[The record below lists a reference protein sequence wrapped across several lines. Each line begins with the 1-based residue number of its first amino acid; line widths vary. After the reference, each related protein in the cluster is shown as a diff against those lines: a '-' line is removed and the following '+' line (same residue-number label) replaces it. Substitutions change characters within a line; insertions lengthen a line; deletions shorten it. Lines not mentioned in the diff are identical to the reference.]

1 LCVSCGGSGA
11 STDYKDT
18 SEEPIVSKYELTVEQ
33 KAENKRRKSLLASKK
48 KKSGGGG
55 GGGDDRDST
64 LGAGSSGNWNGGLS
78 TPTASSG
85 NVIT

>member
-1 LCVSCGGSGA
+1 MCVSSGGSGA

-33 KAENKRRKSLLASKK
+33 KKENKRRKSLLASKK
-48 KKSGGGG
+48 KKTSSD
-55 GGGDDRDST
+55 GGDNTD
-64 LGAGSSGNWNGGLS
+64 LGTGSSGNWNGGLS

>member
-1 LCVSCGGSGA
+1 MCVSSGGGA

-18 SEEPIVSKYELTVEQ
+18 SEDPIVSKYELTVEQ

-48 KKSGGGG
+48 KKSNNDGGS
-55 GGGDDRDST
+55 DTD
-64 LGAGSSGNWNGGLS
+64 LGAGTVFGGGLS

-85 NVIT
+85 NQIV

>member
-1 LCVSCGGSGA
+1 MCVSSGGSGA

-48 KKSGGGG
+48 KKSSGDGG
-55 GGGDDRDST
+55 RDTT

>member
-1 LCVSCGGSGA
+1 MCVSSGGSEA

-48 KKSGGGG
+48 KKSGGDGG
-55 GGGDDRDST
+55 RNTT

-85 NVIT
+85 NEMV

>member
-1 LCVSCGGSGA
+1 MCVSSGGSGA

-48 KKSGGGG
+48 KKSSSD
-55 GGGDDRDST
+55 GGDNTD

-78 TPTASSG
+78 TPTPSSG
-85 NVIT
+85 NEIA

>member
-1 LCVSCGGSGA
+1 MCVSSGGSGA

-48 KKSGGGG
+48 KKSGGDGG
-55 GGGDDRDST
+55 RDTT
-64 LGAGSSGNWNGGLS
+64 LGAGSSGNWNSGLS

>member
-1 LCVSCGGSGA
+1 MCVSSGGSGA

-33 KAENKRRKSLLASKK
+33 KKENKRRKSLLASKK
-48 KKSGGGG
+48 KKSSSD
-55 GGGDDRDST
+55 GGDNTD

-78 TPTASSG
+78 TPTPSSG
-85 NVIT
+85 NEIA

>member
-1 LCVSCGGSGA
+1 MCVSSGGSGA

-48 KKSGGGG
+48 KKSSGDGGS
-55 GGGDDRDST
+55 DT
-64 LGAGSSGNWNGGLS
+64 NLGAGSSGNWNGGLS
-78 TPTASSG
+78 TPVASSG

>member
-1 LCVSCGGSGA
+1 MCVSSGGSGA

-33 KAENKRRKSLLASKK
+33 KKENKRRKSLLASKK
-48 KKSGGGG
+48 KKSGGD
-55 GGGDDRDST
+55 GGDNTD
-64 LGAGSSGNWNGGLS
+64 LGAGSSGNWNSGLS

>member
-1 LCVSCGGSGA
+1 MCVSSGSSGA

-33 KAENKRRKSLLASKK
+33 KAENKRRRSLLASKK
-48 KKSGGGG
+48 KKSNNNDK
-55 GGGDDRDST
+55 GDDTT